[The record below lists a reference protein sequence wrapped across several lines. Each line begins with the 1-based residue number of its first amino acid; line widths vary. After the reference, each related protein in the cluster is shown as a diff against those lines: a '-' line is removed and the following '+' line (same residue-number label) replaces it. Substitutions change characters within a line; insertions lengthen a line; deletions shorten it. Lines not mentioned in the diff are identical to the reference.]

1 MITRRVLLLLGVQTG
16 FFPPGSVCVCCNW
29 MVPHNP
35 LLLPDFVMTWR
46 FLYVF
51 PHFGAVLKQVRPISF
66 WIAQIWRPRLHCE
79 LSGCICAALI
89 DWQCAL
95 CLIWFFFLN
104 KSLILRGSWHS
115 LEVGG
120 PIFGKPKNILGQL
133 VLSRIISCW
142 GVRPQACS
150 SEPVLLLG
158 GTHSNWPPGDFTV
171 WRNLESQG
179 CRGIGR
185 DLPDKMQE
193 AQLTFFSKIFFFW
206 CGPFFKVFIGFVTI
220 LLLFDVLE
228 F

>member
-95 CLIWFFFLN
+95 CLIWFFFFKQELDPERQLAFTGSRRTHLWKAKEYIGAAGFIQN
-104 KSLILRGSWHS
+104 NFLLRSETAGLQFWAGTASWRHP
-115 LEVGG
+115 L
-120 PIFGKPKNILGQL
+120 
-133 VLSRIISCW
+133 
-142 GVRPQACS
+142 
-150 SEPVLLLG
+150 
-158 GTHSNWPPGDFTV
+158 
-171 WRNLESQG
+171 
-179 CRGIGR
+179 
-185 DLPDKMQE
+185 
-193 AQLTFFSKIFFFW
+193 
-206 CGPFFKVFIGFVTI
+206 
-220 LLLFDVLE
+220 
-228 F
+228 